1 MKTPIALA
9 VILSSAVSTTHAENL
24 DKYIEES
31 RAVVMPYMQKLM
43 AENKK
48 AISENGPGAAIKVCK
63 EIAPAMSGDVSRQTG
78 WKLTRVS
85 LKVRNPLLG
94 TPDAWEQKAL
104 QNFEK
109 RTAKGE
115 KAETMETA
123 EIVKEPAGKFFR
135 YMKAVALQPGC
146 VSCHGSSEQIPDDVK
161 ALLQQE
167 YPHDQ
172 ATGYSPGQI
181 RGAVSIKRPL

>member
-9 VILSSAVSTTHAENL
+9 VILSSAVSASHAENL
-24 DKYIEES
+24 DKYLDES

-48 AISENGPGAAIKVCK
+48 AISENGPAAAIKVCR
-63 EIAPAMSGDVSRQTG
+63 EIAPSMSGDVSRQTG

-94 TPDAWEQKAL
+94 NPDAWEQKAL

-123 EIVKEPAGKFFR
+123 EIVQEPAGKFFR

-146 VSCHGSSEQIPDDVK
+146 VTCHGSSEQIPDEVR

-181 RGAVSIKRPL
+181 RGAVSVKRPL